1 MKGNIIISF
10 IFIFFLIA
18 TTTIEPVCAK
28 KDLDFTL
35 PNKGCYMAH
44 CDSCQTDINLMPVP
58 EENVSVV
65 WYHRELAGEIIGTIG
80 IGFSGNKEIAT
91 CTFSGVYDNLVVY
104 DYDGNRLWKS
114 GDLLNTWA
122 GSSAPMIDVYG
133 RIIACDNKVV
143 IMVDPLDVDSD
154 DKIIEWITEL
164 PNGGIPFS
172 PILTENGTVIIA
184 TDRGPIYALD
194 SNNGS
199 LLATKYLIPEKPVL
213 TLLRLFGF
221 NDSGFYSTINTPCTK
236 GNRIYISTHFKDL
249 TGWFGLFFDARLY
262 AIDVDADNLNPEE
275 RLQVAWHR
283 GFGGPSGASPT
294 LINDTIYF
302 DGDRGEPSLLISPH
316 IYAVQDMGSYG
327 KLKWKTAMPTSIDA
341 NMASDP
347 RGGLWVVDTYL
358 GRLVRYSIENGKKL
372 ESINV
377 NALIQEPGW
386 HTPSSVITISG
397 NETRPILLV
406 SATAVRLW
414 RSNCYVIAIDLA
426 DNNSLIWKLKIA
438 EATFANLQ
446 IPLGQYPILMKNG
459 EPRIVFATTRGG
471 VWALGEK

>member
-1 MKGNIIISF
+1 MKGNIILSC
-10 IFIFFLIA
+10 IFIFLLIA
-18 TTTIEPVCAK
+18 TTTIEPVSAK

-35 PNKGCYMAH
+35 PDKGCYMAH
-44 CDSCQTDINLMPVP
+44 CDPCQTDINLMPIP
-58 EENVSVV
+58 EKNVSVI
-65 WYHRELAGEIIGTIG
+65 WYHRDLIGEIIGTIG
-80 IGFSGNKEIAT
+80 IGFSGNKEIAA
-91 CTFSGVYDNLVVY
+91 CTFSGIYDNLVVY
-104 DYDGNRLWKS
+104 DYDGNRLWTS
-114 GDLLNTWA
+114 GDLLNNWA

-133 RIIACDNKVV
+133 RIIACDNKVAV
-143 IMVDPLDVDSD
+143 MIDPLDADSD
-154 DKIIEWITEL
+154 QKIIEWVTEL
-164 PNGGIPFS
+164 PYGGIPFS

-213 TLLRLFGF
+213 TLLRLLGF
-221 NDSGFYSTINTPCTK
+221 NASGFYSTINTPCIK
-236 GNRIYISTHFKDL
+236 GNRVYISTHFKDI
-249 TGWFGLFFDARLY
+249 TGWFALFFDARLY
-262 AIDVDADNLNPEE
+262 AIDVDANNPNPEE
-275 RLQVAWHR
+275 RLQVAWLR

-302 DGDRGEPSLLISPH
+302 DGDRGEPSIMISPH

-327 KLKWKTAMPTSIDA
+327 KLKWKTAIPTSIDA

-358 GRLVRYSIENGKKL
+358 GRLVRYSIENGKIL
-372 ESINV
+372 ERINI
-377 NALIQEPGW
+377 NALVQEPGW

-406 SATAVRLW
+406 SATAIRLLK
-414 RSNCYVIAIDLA
+414 SNCYIIAIDLA
-426 DNNSLIWKLKIA
+426 NNNSLLWKLKIA

-471 VWALGEK
+471 VWALGET

>member
-1 MKGNIIISF
+1 MKEIIIVSC
-10 IFIFFLIA
+10 ILVFFLMASTI
-18 TTTIEPVCAK
+18 IEPVFAK
-28 KDLDFTL
+28 NDLDFTL
-35 PNKGCYMAH
+35 PDKGCYMAH
-44 CDSCQTDINLMPVP
+44 CDPCQTDNNLMPIP

-65 WYHRELAGEIIGTIG
+65 WYHRELIGEIIGTVG
-80 IGFSGNKEIAT
+80 IGFSGNKEIAA

-104 DYDGNRLWKS
+104 DYDGSRLWKS
-114 GDLLNTWA
+114 GDLLNALA

-154 DKIIEWITEL
+154 GKIVEWITEL
-164 PNGGIPFS
+164 PGGGIPFS
-172 PILTENGTVIIA
+172 PVLTENGTVIIA
-184 TDRGPIYALD
+184 TDRGPIYAVD
-194 SNNGS
+194 SNTGS

-236 GNRIYISTHFKDL
+236 GNRVYISTHFKDL
-249 TGWFGLFFDARLY
+249 SGWFGLFFDARLY
-262 AIDVDADNLNPEE
+262 AIDVDSDNPNPDE

-302 DGDRGEPSLLISPH
+302 DGDRGEPSLMIRPH
-316 IYAVQDMGSYG
+316 IYAVQDMGTYG
-327 KLKWKTAMPTSIDA
+327 KLKWKTPMPTSIDA

-358 GRLVRYSIENGKKL
+358 GRLVRYSIETGKVI
-372 ESINV
+372 ERININDLV
-377 NALIQEPGW
+377 QEPGL

-406 SATAVRLW
+406 SATAIRLFK
-414 RSNCYVIAIDLA
+414 SNSYIIAIDLV
-426 DNNSLIWKLKIA
+426 DNNSLLWKLKIA

-446 IPLGQYPILMKNG
+446 IPLGQYPVLMKNG

-471 VWALGEK
+471 VWALGET